1 MEENEDLMEQSQAV
15 QSDFLDDKSDSI
27 TENLAEQ
34 NDAEKVEA
42 ERGVPTKKFKSVEDL
57 EKAYESLQAE
67 FTRKCQRLSE
77 LEKKD
82 KTADVF
88 PKIERNLDE
97 EFKLFLL
104 DNQEAFSYADEIK
117 KRVENDERLK
127 YESSPFE
134 KVWADILLKKFSD
147 PNRAKDEFVKNLILK
162 DNDLKTMV
170 VEDYMKDLKEAKAPF
185 VFSASEGERV
195 TKPASPKP
203 DSFEQA
209 KQVVLDLLS

>member
-1 MEENEDLMEQSQAV
+1 MEENENIVEQPEELGSTNDGQVDEKIEQS
-15 QSDFLDDKSDSI
+15 
-27 TENLAEQ
+27 
-34 NDAEKVEA
+34 EA

-57 EKAYESLQAE
+57 EKAYENLQAE

-82 KTADVF
+82 KTADSLS
-88 PKIERNLDE
+88 ERNLDE
-97 EFKLFLL
+97 EFKSFLL
-104 DNQEAFSYADEIK
+104 DNQEAFSYADDIK
-117 KRVENDERLK
+117 KRVENDESLK
-127 YESSPFE
+127 KTDSPFE
-134 KVWADILLKKFSD
+134 KVWADMLLKKFND

-170 VEDYMKDLKEAKAPF
+170 VEDYMKDLKAAKAPY

-195 TKPASPKP
+195 IKPASPKP

>member
-15 QSDFLDDKSDSI
+15 QTEFSEDKNDSI

-34 NDAEKVEA
+34 NSGQSGEA

-57 EKAYESLQAE
+57 ERAYESLQAE

-82 KTADVF
+82 KTADTL
-88 PKIERNLDE
+88 PKVERNLDE

-117 KRVENDERLK
+117 KRVENDESLK
-127 YESSPFE
+127 NTNSPFE
-134 KVWADILLKKFSD
+134 KVWADMLLKKFND
-147 PNRAKDEFVKNLILK
+147 PNRAKDDFVKNLILK
-162 DNDLKTMV
+162 DKDLKTMV

-195 TKPASPKP
+195 TKPAVPKP

-209 KQVVLDLLS
+209 KQVVLDLFS

>member
-1 MEENEDLMEQSQAV
+1 MEENEELMEQSQAV
-15 QSDFLDDKSDSI
+15 QTEVSEDKNDSI
-27 TENLAEQ
+27 AEDLAVQDEQ
-34 NDAEKVEA
+34 SLVEA

-57 EKAYESLQAE
+57 ERAYESLQAE

-82 KTADVF
+82 KTTATL
-88 PKIERNLDE
+88 PERNLDE

-104 DNQEAFSYADEIK
+104 DNQEAFLYADEIK
-117 KRVENDERLK
+117 SRVENDESLK
-127 YESSPFE
+127 KTSSPFE
-134 KVWADILLKKFSD
+134 KVWADMLIRKFND
-147 PNRAKDEFVKNLILK
+147 PNRANDEFVKNLILK

-170 VEDYMKDLKEAKAPF
+170 VEDYMKDLKAKNTPF